1 MAQTAIASD
10 FDKSLYVKR
19 DGTATVT
26 LNLKVVVDIFTQFG
40 NIVLG

>member
-26 LNLKVVVDIFTQFG
+26 LYLKVVVYLLTQ
-40 NIVLG
+40 L